1 MADKPE
7 TPAQRIARLRAGV
20 QAVAAEAM
28 NKPEWGEVLD
38 KLTGQLNALE
48 RAAGPTKSQD

>member
-1 MADKPE
+1 MTAAPE

-20 QAVAAEAM
+20 NAVAKKAM
-28 NKPEWGEVLD
+28 NDPAWAATLD

-48 RAAGPTKSQD
+48 RAAQGQRATD

>member
-1 MADKPE
+1 MTEKPE

-20 QAVAAEAM
+20 QAVAPEAM
-28 NKPEWGEVLD
+28 NKPEWGDVLD

-48 RAAGPTKSQD
+48 RASGPAKTSD